1 MPKTGSKSRR
11 KITLIM
17 QNVNPLTLYVPILQ
31 TAAAQASAQAIY
43 ENFNNPATKAN
54 LDSMAIVH
62 YARIALVPNTNASGT
77 LGVLVITEFDGNMNS
92 YLQAF
97 WNEPGGGIAAAFIGL
112 ATIALDPPPGFNPAD
127 PSSITYT
134 IFSNFIMQ
142 NNLSEPADLYY
153 AYPQSVEQITA
164 AFPPNS

>member
-1 MPKTGSKSRR
+1 
-11 KITLIM
+11 M

-31 TAAAQASAQAIY
+31 TADAQTNAQY
-43 ENFNNPATKAN
+43 MYQHFNSPATKTN
-54 LDSMAIVH
+54 LDLMAIVH
-62 YARIALVPNTNASGT
+62 YARIALVPNTNASGI

-97 WNEPGGGIAAAFIGL
+97 WDEPGGGIAAAFINL
-112 ATIALDPPPGFNPAD
+112 ATIALNPPAGFDPSD

-134 IFSNFIMQ
+134 VFSNFILA

-153 AYPQSVEQITA
+153 AYPQSVEQITE

>member
-1 MPKTGSKSRR
+1 
-11 KITLIM
+11 M

-31 TAAAQASAQAIY
+31 TASAQETAQNMY
-43 ENFNNPATKAN
+43 QYFNNPTTKAN
-54 LDSMAIVH
+54 LDAMAIVH
-62 YARIALVPNTNASGT
+62 YARIALVPNTNAAGI

-97 WNEPGGGIAAAFIGL
+97 WDEPGGGVKTAFITL
-112 ATIALDPPPGFNPAD
+112 ATIALNPPAGFNPDD
-127 PSSITYT
+127 PSTITYT
-134 IFSNFIMQ
+134 IFSNFILA

-153 AYPQSVEQITA
+153 AYPQSVEQITE